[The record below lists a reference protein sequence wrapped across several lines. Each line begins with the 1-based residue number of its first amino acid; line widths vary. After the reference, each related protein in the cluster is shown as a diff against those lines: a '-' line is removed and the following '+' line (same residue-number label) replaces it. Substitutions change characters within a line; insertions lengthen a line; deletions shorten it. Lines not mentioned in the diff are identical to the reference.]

1 MTSAAAHETAKALA
15 RRKALA
21 ALAGAQLIELE
32 GDDGRP
38 VLILTRW
45 ALTRAFTWDELDAL
59 DRTLTLMGAPA

>member
-1 MTSAAAHETAKALA
+1 MSVQPQQECKAIA
-15 RRKALA
+15 TRKARA
-21 ALAGAQLIELE
+21 ALAGAQLIEIQ

-45 ALTRAFTWDELDAL
+45 ALTRAFTLDELDAL

>member
-1 MTSAAAHETAKALA
+1 MSAAARLANDKAIA
-15 RRKALA
+15 TRKALA
-21 ALAGAQLIELE
+21 ALAGAQLIDIE

-59 DRTLTLMGAPA
+59 DRVLTMMGAPA

>member
-1 MTSAAAHETAKALA
+1 MSATRLDRKSIGTLKA
-15 RRKALA
+15 RA
-21 ALAGAQLIELE
+21 ALTGAQLIEIE

>member
-1 MTSAAAHETAKALA
+1 MTSAAAHETAKAIA
-15 RRKALA
+15 TRKARA
-21 ALAGAQLIELE
+21 ALAGAQLIEIQ

-45 ALTRAFTWDELDAL
+45 ALTRAFTLDELAAL